1 MSKKQDMKDLGERFK
16 SMEQTPSDN
25 VWTNIESNLPKKSF
39 PFKTFALA
47 GIGLL
52 VVGALLVFNAPVRK
66 KAESSRL
73 AKVESTQKTSKEK
86 FLESKDR
93 TLTLED
99 NSVKRRV
106 ENVEQYSN
114 SSLSKEAETNVSYT
128 IEEKEVKPMEQTK
141 ITPVVETKQQETK
154 VQNQVSAN
162 KTPKL
167 IVENNQTVTHKSN
180 KVDNSAEMELVN
192 QGNLY
197 VPNAFTP
204 TESTN
209 NVFKPA
215 HRDLTNYEIVIYA
228 RNGKKMFSSRSI
240 DNGWDGRI
248 NGNIADKGAYVYVI
262 KYTDLEGR
270 NYTQKGSLMLMR

>member
-1 MSKKQDMKDLGERFK
+1 MKDLGERFK
-16 SMEQTPSDN
+16 NMEQTPSDN
-25 VWTNIESNLPKKSF
+25 VWTNIEANLPKKSF
-39 PFKTFALA
+39 PFKTFALT

-66 KAESSRL
+66 NVESRL
-73 AKVESTQKTSKEK
+73 AKVEATQKTSKEK

-128 IEEKEVKPMEQTK
+128 IEEKEVKPVEQTK

-154 VQNQVSAN
+154 VQNQVSVN

-215 HRDLTNYEIVIYA
+215 RRDLTNYEIVIYA

-248 NGNIADKGAYVYVI
+248 NGNVADKGVYVYVI